1 MLFTYFKTARSS
13 GDFVGRYDLRTELFS
28 RQRLCSRD
36 YFYTPELE
44 VSVANEWELMLETS
58 SLSADEKSCMEL
70 WSSDV
75 APR

>member
-28 RQRLCSRD
+28 SKRLWSRD
-36 YFYTPELE
+36 YFYNFELE
-44 VSVANEWELMLETS
+44 VSVSNECELMLETS

-70 WSSDV
+70 
-75 APR
+75 